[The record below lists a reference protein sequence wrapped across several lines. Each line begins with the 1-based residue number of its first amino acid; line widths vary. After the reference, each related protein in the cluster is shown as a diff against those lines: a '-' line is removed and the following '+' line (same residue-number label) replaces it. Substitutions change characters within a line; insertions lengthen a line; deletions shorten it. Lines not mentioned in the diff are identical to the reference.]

1 MIDFNFFLFCWLI
14 NVIVHVNWL
23 QNRLAVLDNHG
34 EHLSM
39 VNEVFARLT
48 FSFSIRLLPISSF
61 TFLFLLKALIGFSWI
76 RLLFR
81 LPLKCSANTMY
92 ISGLSNNVANVW
104 LVELVEFSFAFI
116 DHALFLL
123 EVHFCL
129 TFWLLRIADR
139 KIFYCD
145 LDLRV
150 FL

>member
-1 MIDFNFFLFCWLI
+1 
-14 NVIVHVNWL
+14 
-23 QNRLAVLDNHG
+23 
-34 EHLSM
+34 M

-61 TFLFLLKALIGFSWI
+61 TFLFLLKALIGYSWI
-76 RLLFR
+76 RLLFS

-92 ISGLSNNVANVW
+92 ISGLSTNVANVW

-129 TFWLLRIADR
+129 TF
-139 KIFYCD
+139 
-145 LDLRV
+145 
-150 FL
+150 